1 LRNIWLV
8 AKGVRKLLFASKH
21 LTRLWVS
28 LWVFL
33 ASFSSCGYRDAQQI
47 PTRKTMGK
55 LTDKA
60 VQAAKPKE
68 KQFKLADG
76 DGLTLIVK
84 PNGTKLWWFR
94 YRFGGKEKTLALG
107 EYPIR
112 TLQKARDQVH
122 EARKLLLD
130 GIDPMQQKNDSR
142 QAKAQE
148 KERAQ
153 QDVAS
158 QFEVVARDWFEKHKL
173 SLKWEANHS
182 SKILGRL
189 ENDIF
194 PWLGKRP
201 IAEISAPELLGVIRK
216 IEARGALETAHRAL
230 SECGRVFRYAVAS
243 GLAER
248 DPSGDLKGALPP
260 YRKDKHF
267 AAVTDLK
274 QVGDL
279 MRDIEGYS
287 GSHVVRAAFALSPRV
302 FLRPGELRK
311 LQWGWVDFESK
322 KITIPHTAHKTGKR
336 TQAPHIVPLSE
347 QAIKILLDI
356 KMLTGEGQFV
366 FPGER
371 DKNRPMSDNAVRS
384 AMRRLGWT
392 GDEMTPHGF
401 RALASTI
408 LDNLGYKQEW
418 IERQLAHDE
427 QNKVK
432 AAYKRDLHLMYLPE
446 RKNMMQ
452 EWSDYLDRLR
462 DGAQIIQLKKGH

>member
-1 LRNIWLV
+1 
-8 AKGVRKLLFASKH
+8 
-21 LTRLWVS
+21 
-28 LWVFL
+28 
-33 ASFSSCGYRDAQQI
+33 
-47 PTRKTMGK
+47 MGI
-55 LTDKA
+55 LTDKS
-60 VQAAKPKE
+60 VKAAQPSA
-68 KQFKLADG
+68 KQYGIVDG
-76 DGLTLIVK
+76 EGLSLIVR
-84 PNGTKLWWFR
+84 PNGSKFWWLR
-94 YRFGGKEKTLALG
+94 YRFGGKAKTLSIG
-107 EYPIR
+107 IYPIVSLR
-112 TLQKARDQVH
+112 EARDRAF
-122 EARKLLLD
+122 EAKKQLANN
-130 GIDPMQQKNDSR
+130 IDPSAEKQAARAALVGQVEEQVKN
-142 QAKAQE
+142 A
-148 KERAQ
+148 
-153 QDVAS
+153 AS
-158 QFEVVARDWFEKHKL
+158 VFEIVARDWFEKHRK
-173 SLKWEANHS
+173 SLGWEDNHS

-201 IAEISAPELLGVIRK
+201 IAEISAPELLKVIRK

-230 SECGRVFRYAVAS
+230 SECGRVFRYAVAT

-279 MRDIEGYS
+279 LRDIDGYS
-287 GSHVVRAAFALSPRV
+287 GTHVVRAAFALSPRV

-311 LQWGWVDFESK
+311 LQWEWVDFETEL
-322 KITIPHTAHKTGKR
+322 ITIPHTAHKTGKR
-336 TQAPHIVPLSE
+336 TQAPHLVPMS
-347 QAIKILLDI
+347 QQVIKLLLEI
-356 KMLTGEGQFV
+356 KPLTCEGKYV

-408 LDNLGYKQEW
+408 LDNRGYKQEW

-427 QNKVK
+427 SNKVK
-432 AAYKRDLHLMYLPE
+432 AAYKRDLHLMYMPE
-446 RKNMMQ
+446 RKKMMQ
-452 EWSDYLDRLR
+452 EWSDYLDKLR
-462 DGAQIIQLKKGH
+462 DGAQVIPLKTAT